1 MDPSSVGIRELKT
14 NLSKY
19 LIRVKQG
26 QTLIITE
33 HGKPIGRIV
42 PEGPSIEERL
52 HGLALTGILLQAG
65 GKLPTIQPV
74 TSSRGPKLVSDLVSE
89 DRDVNYIP

>member
-1 MDPSSVGIRELKT
+1 MDRISVGIRELKT
-14 NLSKY
+14 NLSRFLKY
-19 LIRVKQG
+19 VKQG

-42 PEGPSIEERL
+42 PVGTSIDERL
-52 HGLALTGILLQAG
+52 KGLELTGLLLQAG
-65 GKLPTIQPV
+65 SALSVIQPV
-74 TSSRGPKLVSDLVSE
+74 TIPHGKKCVSDLVSE